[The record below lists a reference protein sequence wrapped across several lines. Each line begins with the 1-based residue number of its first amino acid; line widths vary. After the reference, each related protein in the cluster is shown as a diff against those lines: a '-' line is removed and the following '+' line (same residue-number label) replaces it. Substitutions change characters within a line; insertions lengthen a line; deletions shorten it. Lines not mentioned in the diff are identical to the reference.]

1 MSFIPS
7 FLVLV
12 VGSELISTNL
22 DRWFNAPMDEVL
34 SSANRI
40 ASDYYRERQM
50 LVSDHAA
57 RIARALSSVDL
68 TAPDVRPIRDLLAPE
83 VTLQRVQMVAVY
95 RAKPAPPGSPAGLDP
110 IVDLAAPAAMPPEA
124 SSRRAT
130 ADRLAAQVLG
140 GAAESHTIESLGDS
154 GALLHAAAVIR
165 APDGQPPGVA
175 VAAHYLARDPS
186 PRSRRITPALQ
197 NS

>member
-68 TAPDVRPIRDLLAPE
+68 SASDVRQIRDVLAPE
-83 VTLQRVQMVAVY
+83 VTLQRVQIVAVY
-95 RAKPAPPGSPAGLDP
+95 RSKPGAPGSLPGIEP
-110 IVDLAAPAAMPPEA
+110 IVDVAAPPAMPPEA
-124 SSRRAT
+124 SSRRAA

-140 GAAESHTIESLGDS
+140 GSSEKNSVEGLGDS
-154 GALLHAAAVIR
+154 GDLLHAAAVIR
-165 APDGQPPGVA
+165 SAAGAPV
-175 VAAHYLARDPS
+175 
-186 PRSRRITPALQ
+186 
-197 NS
+197 